1 MSNKAAPVLAGD
13 IGGTKTRLA
22 LFHNDGTHQQCLG
35 EHEYVSRE
43 HHSLDSIVADF
54 TLQYRE
60 QPAAA
65 CFGIAGPVRNN
76 RVAVTNLPWEISAAD
91 LRHRLQIERVVLL
104 NDLEA
109 TAWGIASLGADD
121 FHTLN
126 HGTADPTGNA
136 AIIAAG
142 TGLGEAGLYHD
153 GTRHRPFA
161 TEGGHT
167 DFSPGDDTEIAL
179 LQFLQRQ
186 HRHVSWERLLSGP
199 GLVQIHAFLCHTRQ
213 QDIPDWLQPDHREGD
228 PAAAIASHAG
238 DDVVCRDALRL
249 FVRLYGAEGGNLAL
263 KMLATNGLYIGGG
276 IAPKLLEQLDSG
288 DFMDAFCAKG
298 RMQPLL
304 EGMPVQVIL
313 NDRAAL
319 YGAADCAAALAA
331 NPGHTPTTNQ

>member
-1 MSNKAAPVLAGD
+1 MSNSAAPVLAGD

-22 LFHNDGTHQQCLG
+22 LFHVDGTHRQGLG
-35 EHEYVSRE
+35 EHEYASRE
-43 HHSLDSIVADF
+43 HGSLDSIVADF
-54 TLQYRE
+54 TERHQV

-91 LRHRLQIERVVLL
+91 LGQRLRIDRVALL

-109 TAWGIASLGADD
+109 TAWGIASLEADD

-126 HGTADPTGNA
+126 PGTADPAGNA

-142 TGLGEAGLYHD
+142 TGLGEAGLYYD
-153 GTRHRPFA
+153 GERHRPFA

-167 DFSPGDDTEIAL
+167 DFSPADETEIAL

-199 GLVQIHAFLCHTRQ
+199 GLVQIHAFLSHTRQ
-213 QDIPDWLQPDHREGD
+213 QDIPDWLQQQHEEGD
-228 PAAAIASHAG
+228 PAAAIASRAG
-238 DDVVCRDALRL
+238 DDPVCRDALQL
-249 FVRLYGAEGGNLAL
+249 FTRLYGAEAGNLAL
-263 KMLATNGLYIGGG
+263 KTLATGGLYLGGG
-276 IAPKLLEQLDSG
+276 IAPKLLDQLDAG
-288 DFMDAFCAKG
+288 DFMAAFCAKG
-298 RMQPLL
+298 RMRPLL
-304 EGMPVQVIL
+304 EGMPVRVIL

-319 YGAADCAAALAA
+319 YGAADRAAALAA
-331 NPGHTPTTNQ
+331 NP

>member
-1 MSNKAAPVLAGD
+1 
-13 IGGTKTRLA
+13 
-22 LFHNDGTHQQCLG
+22 
-35 EHEYVSRE
+35 
-43 HHSLDSIVADF
+43 
-54 TLQYRE
+54 
-60 QPAAA
+60 
-65 CFGIAGPVRNN
+65 
-76 RVAVTNLPWEISAAD
+76 VT
-91 LRHRLQIERVVLL
+91 LL

-109 TAWGIASLGADD
+109 TARGIAALDADD

-153 GTRHRPFA
+153 GSRYRPFA

-167 DFSPGDDTEIAL
+167 DFSPADDTEIAL

-199 GLVQIHAFLCHTRQ
+199 GLVQVHAFLCHTRQ
-213 QDIPDWLQPDHREGD
+213 QDIPDWLQQQHEEGD
-228 PAAAIASHAG
+228 PAAAIASRAA
-238 DDVVCRDALRL
+238 DDAVCRDALQL
-249 FVRLYGAEGGNLAL
+249 FTRLYGAEAGNLAL
-263 KMLATNGLYIGGG
+263 KTLATGGLYVGGG
-276 IAPKLLEQLDSG
+276 IAPKLLDQLDAG
-288 DFMDAFCAKG
+288 DFMAAFCAKG
-298 RMQPLL
+298 RMRPLL

-331 NPGHTPTTNQ
+331 NP

>member
-1 MSNKAAPVLAGD
+1 MSNRAAPLLAGD

-22 LFHNDGTHQQCLG
+22 LFQIDGTQQHCLG
-35 EHEYVSRE
+35 GREYASRE
-43 HHSLDSIVADF
+43 HDSLDTLIADF
-54 TLQYRE
+54 TQRYPA

-76 RVAVTNLPWEISAAD
+76 RVAVTNLPWEISAAELGQR
-91 LRHRLQIERVVLL
+91 LRIDRVALL

-109 TAWGIASLGADD
+109 TGWGIASLEADD

-126 HGTADPTGNA
+126 LGTADPAGNA

-142 TGLGEAGLYHD
+142 TGLGEAGLYYD
-153 GTRHRPFA
+153 GDRHRPFA

-167 DFSPGDDTEIAL
+167 DFSPADDTEIAL

-199 GLVQIHAFLCHTRQ
+199 GLVQIHAFLSHTRQ
-213 QDIPDWLQPDHREGD
+213 QDIPDWLQQQHEEGD
-228 PAAAIASHAG
+228 PAAAIASRAG
-238 DDVVCRDALRL
+238 DDPVCQDALQL
-249 FVRLYGAEGGNLAL
+249 FTRLYGAEAGNLAL
-263 KMLATNGLYIGGG
+263 KTLATGGLYLGGG
-276 IAPKLLEQLDSG
+276 IAPKLLDQLDAG
-288 DFMDAFCAKG
+288 NFMDAFCAKG
-298 RMQPLL
+298 RMRPLL
-304 EGMPVQVIL
+304 ESLPVQVIL

-331 NPGHTPTTNQ
+331 NP